1 MVSSHEQV
9 VTHARPHQGGW
20 GEPAARAQLWRIAD
34 DLRRR
39 AGFGICA
46 IEVRRSD
53 DQMEFVAVATD
64 DPAARGLEG
73 RSSPLEAMY
82 PAVEL
87 GDVAGA
93 FTFVPWERM
102 TAEAWAS
109 IEAHVVV
116 PDALDSDAP
125 DAWQAK
131 DMLVAPLHD
140 GSDRLRAFVYFDVPR
155 SARRPSH
162 DDLVRLSRDLDVT
175 LQAITTTIEREEYA
189 AGVRFATGARMVVRS
204 AASRHGLPDLL
215 ALATEE
221 LHHSF
226 RATVLAVD
234 VFGEPIAMHPTGALT
249 MDDHDLLGAV
259 QDAAR
264 RCWGRQRVLLVDGT
278 RVWGDDELD
287 LDRRGDLVQLLDSHH
302 WGELVIVPV
311 GAGDE
316 ALGFLG
322 IARAPGIASWS
333 DDESSAALD
342 VGHDLGRAILN
353 ARASER
359 EREAAEELRRVDD
372 YRTGL
377 IATLAHE
384 LKNPIGVVAGHAEM
398 LGMLAE
404 EQDLPAEALMSLDAI
419 TRGAD
424 LLATLVD
431 DLATLSK
438 VGDPAHE
445 LDAVPVDLARLATSV
460 VEQATL
466 AAGRRGLTLVCS
478 TSPEPLVV
486 LGDETS
492 LTSVVTNL
500 VTNALTYSRAGGR
513 VALRV
518 ERVGED
524 VVTECTDDGLG
535 ISEEDLAHLFTEFF
549 RSTNREALTRPG
561 TGLGLTITRRIV
573 ERHGGRIDVESEL
586 GTGSTFR
593 VSLPMAA
600 PPEERTAT

>member
-1 MVSSHEQV
+1 MDSHDQD
-9 VTHARPHQGGW
+9 TPARPHQGGW
-20 GEPAARAQLWRIAD
+20 GEPAARAQLWRIAN

-39 AGFGICA
+39 AGFDICA

-53 DQMEFVAVATD
+53 DQMEFVAIATD
-64 DPAARGLEG
+64 DPAVRELEG
-73 RSSPLEAMY
+73 QSSPLDAMF

-87 GDVAGA
+87 GDVVGV
-93 FTFVPWERM
+93 FTFVRWEQM
-102 TAEAWAS
+102 SEEAWES
-109 IEAHVVV
+109 IEPYVVV
-116 PDALDSDAP
+116 PEALPSDAE
-125 DAWQAK
+125 DAWHAK
-131 DMLVAPLHD
+131 DMLVARL
-140 GSDRLRAFVYFDVPR
+140 SDASHRLRAFVYFDVPC
-155 SARRPSH
+155 SARRPAH
-162 DDLVRLSRDLDVT
+162 DDLVQLSEDLDVT
-175 LQAITTTIEREEYA
+175 LQAVITTIEREEYA
-189 AGVRFATGARMVVRS
+189 AGVRFATGARVVVRS
-204 AASRHGLPDLL
+204 ADSRHGLEDLL
-215 ALATEE
+215 AVATEE
-221 LHHSF
+221 LHDSF

-234 VFGEPIAMHPTGALT
+234 VFGEPLAMHPAGAVT
-249 MDDHDLLGAV
+249 IADHDLHRAA

-264 RCWGRQRVLLVDGT
+264 RCWARQRVLLVDGT

-287 LDRRGDLVQLLDSHH
+287 LNRRCDLVELLENHH
-302 WGELVIVPV
+302 WGELVIVPI

-316 ALGFLG
+316 VLGFLG
-322 IARAPGIASWS
+322 IARAPGIAAWS

-424 LLATLVD
+424 RLATLVD
-431 DLATLSK
+431 DLVTLSK

-445 LDAVPVDLARLATSV
+445 LDAVPVDLASLATSV

-466 AAGRRGLTLVCS
+466 AAGQRGITLMCS
-478 TSPEPLVV
+478 TPSEPLVV

-513 VALRV
+513 VALTV
-518 ERVGED
+518 ERVGDD

-535 ISEEDLAHLFTEFF
+535 ISEEDLTHLFTEFF

-593 VSLPMAA
+593 VSLPMAD
-600 PPEERTAT
+600 PPEDP